1 MEKAIESFMKYQS
14 EAEERFQKSE
24 EQRWKR
30 ETEMEERRRRD
41 ERDHEMRLFQML
53 GQMISPRERAQDNYD
68 EYSTFSTPHTH
79 YNYDTY

>member
-1 MEKAIESFMKYQS
+1 MQGRESEEEQREKATE
-14 EAEERFQKSE
+14 SE

-30 ETEMEERRRRD
+30 ETVMEERRRRD
-41 ERDHEMRLFQML
+41 ERDHEMPLFQML

-79 YNYDTY
+79 YDYDTY